1 MPPPPVRTSHPII
14 PIARANTVLGALPEN
29 HSSTLSRRSVLGGPI
44 LEAPVGTAPEGN
56 ARCAPFPHL
65 SLTIMIID
73 NEELR
78 PPVSPPLP
86 PRQPP
91 ADRPAS
97 PKRRFTCTSPYGFR
111 GLICFFVR
119 NRVQANEKTCRG
131 RNNYSTTTR
140 SFCVPLVLEF
150 RKLEAKTK
158 FHPEGLEKN
167 LRPTMRHSPEYY
179 SADLPSSGSGP
190 CGRCIGCHC
199 IFMSR
204 SLASYRPVI
213 SIYVLFTLPSFVST
227 QFCGFFRTAFFFSLI
242 FLRWWNHPSWFGS
255 FIFYSLRDGP
265 SPSSVRMFV

>member
-97 PKRRFTCTSPYGFR
+97 PKRRFTLRQLDLS
-111 GLICFFVR
+111 V
-119 NRVQANEKTCRG
+119 
-131 RNNYSTTTR
+131 
-140 SFCVPLVLEF
+140 
-150 RKLEAKTK
+150 
-158 FHPEGLEKN
+158 FHLF
-167 LRPTMRHSPEYY
+167 S
-179 SADLPSSGSGP
+179 SSGS
-190 CGRCIGCHC
+190 
-199 IFMSR
+199 SKQK
-204 SLASYRPVI
+204 
-213 SIYVLFTLPSFVST
+213 PSST
-227 QFCGFFRTAFFFSLI
+227 Q
-242 FLRWWNHPSWFGS
+242 
-255 FIFYSLRDGP
+255 RDWRKTSARPCVTRRNTTPPTSQAQAQALAVG
-265 SPSSVRMFV
+265 V